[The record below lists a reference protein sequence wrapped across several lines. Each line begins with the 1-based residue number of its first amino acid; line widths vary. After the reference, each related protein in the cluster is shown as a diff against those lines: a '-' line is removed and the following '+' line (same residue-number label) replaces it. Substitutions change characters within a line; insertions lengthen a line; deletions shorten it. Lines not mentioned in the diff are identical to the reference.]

1 MRYSIEP
8 RTRKHVKGY
17 GFSSFAAKC
26 KKQLLGKWLD
36 VSKKGVHKAGEYL
49 EKKIADAATRSN
61 DVNIEEQEPVEEIIR
76 LDLCDYSD
84 AHIVVKWTIT
94 VISTENDNRRNKK
107 LVFKNNAPF
116 RSCLQKSITHLQTVE
131 KILILLCQFIIS

>member
-1 MRYSIEP
+1 MFP
-8 RTRKHVKGY
+8 
-17 GFSSFAAKC
+17 
-26 KKQLLGKWLD
+26 
-36 VSKKGVHKAGEYL
+36 KKGVHKAGEYL

-94 VISTENDNRRNKK
+94 VTSTENDNRRNKK

-116 RSCLQKSITHLQTVE
+116 RSCLQKSITHLQTME